1 MRVPKTLDLTQLEG
15 ILQAYRGHGFVQVL
29 PPCLL
34 MISLVMKR
42 PRPELR
48 EASVL

>member
-1 MRVPKTLDLTQLEG
+1 MTEPETLDLTQLEG
-15 ILQAYRGHGFVQVL
+15 ILQAYRGHDSARVL

-48 EASVL
+48 DASVL